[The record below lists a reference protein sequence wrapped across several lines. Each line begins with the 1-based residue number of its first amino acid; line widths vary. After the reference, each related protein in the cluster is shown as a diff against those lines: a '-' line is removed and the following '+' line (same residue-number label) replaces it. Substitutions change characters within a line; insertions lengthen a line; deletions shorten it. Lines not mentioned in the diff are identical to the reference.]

1 MKLPEP
7 IGWSYLF
14 EDDGSLC
21 QQFDT
26 REEADRWVDSPDC
39 LWSGYVSPLYSEAQ
53 VKELLAR
60 AEAFEE
66 AAKAV
71 LDAEPLESVPQAM
84 QTVIAAMQADPSYA
98 WSWHCNVA
106 MTYVDAGGDRYTG
119 NQGAAR
125 FMKLLANVDPAHEL
139 PEKPAPAQEP
149 VAFVSLDD
157 LDAMCNPEYAPGA
170 HFRMRKTPAGK
181 YVQPIYTAPQA
192 QQPAPP
198 AEVPLLTDA
207 VRYKKLRRC

>member
-71 LDAEPLESVPQAM
+71 LDAGFKSNGVPAYEF
-84 QTVIAAMQADPSYA
+84 IAKRIE
-98 WSWHCNVA
+98 
-106 MTYVDAGGDRYTG
+106 G
-119 NQGAAR
+119 
-125 FMKLLANVDPAHEL
+125 L
-139 PEKPAPAQEP
+139 
-149 VAFVSLDD
+149 
-157 LDAMCNPEYAPGA
+157 
-170 HFRMRKTPAGK
+170 RK
-181 YVQPIYTAPQA
+181 
-192 QQPAPP
+192 
-198 AEVPLLTDA
+198 
-207 VRYKKLRRC
+207 